1 MDRERLNNKGFTLI
15 PAENKKLGAIIELS
29 RREKQIS
36 AGMHT
41 VCITTKLNLE
51 TCTKMLNNG
60 KKKYSNEEV
69 KQIRE
74 YLYLLAQ
81 LQIESEN
88 ELVNLNN

>member
-1 MDRERLNNKGFTLI
+1 
-15 PAENKKLGAIIELS
+15 
-29 RREKQIS
+29 
-36 AGMHT
+36 MHT
-41 VCITTKLNLE
+41 LCITAMLTLE

-69 KQIRE
+69 RQIRE

-88 ELVNLNN
+88 EIS

>member
-1 MDRERLNNKGFTLI
+1 
-15 PAENKKLGAIIELS
+15 
-29 RREKQIS
+29 
-36 AGMHT
+36 MHT
-41 VCITTKLNLE
+41 LCIMPMLTLE

-88 ELVNLNN
+88 GLNNHLKD